1 MAKGFPPY
9 GTIIVGHFC
18 KRITIYALFL
28 EKYIGEEPRALK
40 IFNDL
45 PR

>member
-1 MAKGFPPY
+1 MAKGFPSY
-9 GTIIVGHFC
+9 GIIIAGHFC
-18 KRITIYALFL
+18 KGLTIYGSFL
-28 EKYIGEEPRALK
+28 EQYIKEEPRALK